1 MTCDEQD
8 DEVRQ
13 GLKAYSNW
21 PTYPQVYVRGELIG
35 GIDILKEMAADGDLA
50 AALGVT
56 TTATTAPASS
66 ETSNTADAATTAA
79 VSKQSIEER
88 CKEVSHNDTTNCAN
102 R

>member
-1 MTCDEQD
+1 
-8 DEVRQ
+8 VRQ

-56 TTATTAPASS
+56 TTAATAAASS
-66 ETSNTADAATTAA
+66 GASSAADA

-88 CKEVSHNDTTNCAN
+88 CKEVSHHATTNCTTM
-102 R
+102 

>member
-1 MTCDEQD
+1 MTSDEQD

-56 TTATTAPASS
+56 TTATATASS
-66 ETSNTADAATTAA
+66 GTSSTAVDADATAA
-79 VSKQSIEER
+79 VSKQSIDER
-88 CKEVSHNDTTNCAN
+88 CKEVRCYDTTNCAN
-102 R
+102 K